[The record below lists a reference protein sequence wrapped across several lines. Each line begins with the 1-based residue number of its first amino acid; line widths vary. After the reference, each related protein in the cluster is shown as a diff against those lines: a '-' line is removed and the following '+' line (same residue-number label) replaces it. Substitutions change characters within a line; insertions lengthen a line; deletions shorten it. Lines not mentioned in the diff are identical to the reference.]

1 MSIPIYFL
9 YVLAFYLV
17 VTLIL
22 QIIFWSAKQL
32 WSDGNGLFNSHKML
46 SNEVLNEIDD
56 EAMDMV
62 WRLHRVGN
70 EPHPTEYYDFYQHIY
85 EQRYVALIKET
96 KTYANK

>member
-1 MSIPIYFL
+1 MSIPIYFF
-9 YVLAFYLV
+9 YVLAFYLI

-22 QIIFWSAKQL
+22 QIIFWSAKQI
-32 WSDGNGLFNSHKML
+32 WSYGFKFFNPDKML

-56 EAMDMV
+56 KAMDMV
-62 WRLHRVGN
+62 WQLHRVGN

-96 KTYANK
+96 KNLCQ

>member
-1 MSIPIYFL
+1 MNIFL
-9 YVLAFYLV
+9 GYILYILAFYLV

-32 WSDGNGLFNSHKML
+32 WSYGYRLFNSHKML

-62 WRLHRVGN
+62 WQLHRVGN
-70 EPHPTEYYDFYQHIY
+70 EPHPTEYYDFYRHIY
-85 EQRYVALIKET
+85 EQRYEELLKQT
-96 KTYANK
+96 

>member
-1 MSIPIYFL
+1 MNIFL
-9 YVLAFYLV
+9 GYILYILAFYLV

-32 WSDGNGLFNSHKML
+32 WSYGNGLFNSHKML

-62 WRLHRVGN
+62 WQLHRVGN
-70 EPHPTEYYDFYQHIY
+70 EPHPTEYYDFYRHIY
-85 EQRYVALIKET
+85 EQRYDELLKQT
-96 KTYANK
+96 

>member
-1 MSIPIYFL
+1 MSIPIYFF

-22 QIIFWSAKQL
+22 QIIFWSARQL
-32 WSDGNGLFNSHKML
+32 WLCGFKFFNSDKML

-62 WRLHRVGN
+62 WQLHRVGN
-70 EPHPTEYYDFYQHIY
+70 EPHPTEYYDFYQHIF
-85 EQRYVALIKET
+85 EQRYDELLKQT
-96 KTYANK
+96 